1 MPFFTSLDIFN
12 YNTSDLA
19 GITDTWQISVADM
32 LHKTRIKISEEGGV
46 ASSVSSD
53 IVDLRSRLGFAHL
66 KLNID
71 RPFVF
76 FIYNTRQDIPV
87 FMGKIVDPSG
97 CDGKLISLTSLSNNR
112 AEPKPK
118 SKSPEES
125 TIFPMI
131 TGISCLVL

>member
-1 MPFFTSLDIFN
+1 MSSVNLVPFFTILGISDIFN

-46 ASSVSSD
+46 ASTVSSD
-53 IVDLRSRLGFAHL
+53 IVDMRSRLGVAHL
-66 KLNID
+66 KLNVD
-71 RPFVF
+71 QPFAL

-97 CDGKLISLTSLSNNR
+97 CDGTLIY
-112 AEPKPK
+112 
-118 SKSPEES
+118 S
-125 TIFPMI
+125 T
-131 TGISCLVL
+131 T